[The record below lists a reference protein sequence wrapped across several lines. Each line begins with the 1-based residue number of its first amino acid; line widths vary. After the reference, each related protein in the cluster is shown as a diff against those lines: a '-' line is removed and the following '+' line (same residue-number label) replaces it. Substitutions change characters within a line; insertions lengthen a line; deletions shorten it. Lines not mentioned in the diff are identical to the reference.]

1 MTSMIP
7 QGLALMTT
15 IAFAVA
21 ALKLAPQE
29 VLIQEQPA
37 VEVLARVDTVCLD
50 KTGTLTEG
58 GVRFDRLTA
67 PASAD
72 ASPDAHD
79 DGAPAEVGDGPR
91 AVLAWFGADPD
102 VNPTAAALREPFTAV
117 PAVDP
122 VAQVAFSSAR
132 RWSAVAFGPE
142 AGAAA
147 GTWLLGAPEALVDER
162 LLGPDAAQ
170 AVRAQVHADADAG
183 AACCCWPARTSP

>member
-1 MTSMIP
+1 HGQMTAVGGWALALSQPREAALEPALIASVAAVTSMIP

-21 ALKLAPQE
+21 ALKLAQQE

-58 GVRFDRLTA
+58 GVRFDRLAA

-72 ASPDAHD
+72 ASPDD
-79 DGAPAEVGDGPR
+79 DGAPAEVADGAR

-117 PAVDP
+117 P
-122 VAQVAFSSAR
+122 
-132 RWSAVAFGPE
+132 
-142 AGAAA
+142 
-147 GTWLLGAPEALVDER
+147 
-162 LLGPDAAQ
+162 
-170 AVRAQVHADADAG
+170 
-183 AACCCWPARTSP
+183 